1 MPHYHASSLPQSF
14 TVLANS
20 ILISFI
26 VNMVNQ
32 NEICDDNI
40 LDMNQMFL
48 THCTDMIFI
57 YTYEI
62 NVNIGFLLM

>member
-20 ILISFI
+20 FLISFI

-32 NEICDDNI
+32 NQIRYESNVLNPLYGYDFHLI
-40 LDMNQMFL
+40 LDS
-48 THCTDMIFI
+48 
-57 YTYEI
+57 Y
-62 NVNIGFLLM
+62 